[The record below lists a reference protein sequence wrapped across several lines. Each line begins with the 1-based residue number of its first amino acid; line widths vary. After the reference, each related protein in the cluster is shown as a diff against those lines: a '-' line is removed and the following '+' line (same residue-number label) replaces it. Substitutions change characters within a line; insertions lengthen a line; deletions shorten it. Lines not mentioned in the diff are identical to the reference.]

1 MKRYSNRGKEIV
13 TGRAKE
19 AKADSSSN
27 SDNRYSPQA
36 VSSQ

>member
-1 MKRYSNRGKEIV
+1 MKTYSIRGKETV
-13 TGRAKE
+13 TGGAKE
-19 AKADSSSN
+19 ATTDLSSN